1 MIPKQEVRKQEV
13 RMFGNTMEM
22 LGNET
27 SNIAAIAHGNE
38 NPGGF
43 VRNMFC
49 NGFTNSV
56 EEASDEF
63 EEDCINRKH
72 VVGRI
77 VLENICEVHWM
88 FGFVGE

>member
-63 EEDCINRKH
+63 SMVAVCYLLKISKIACTVE
-72 VVGRI
+72 
-77 VLENICEVHWM
+77 
-88 FGFVGE
+88 